1 MDYQIF
7 PPEEIVDAVIKLPL
21 SKSISNRVLLINALT
36 GNKGHVEA
44 VAQCDDTE
52 AMTSGLASS
61 GDSVNVGAAG
71 TAMRFL
77 TAYFAGQAGRK
88 VTLDG
93 SERMRQR
100 PIRPLVDALL
110 ACGARIS
117 YSGTEGF
124 PPIAIEG
131 CHLKG
136 GDVTVD
142 ASVSSQYVSAL
153 LMMAPAMEQGLNLT
167 LSGNAV
173 SRPYIAMTVA
183 LMKQWGAQVEIDD
196 NVITVAP
203 GAYKPVDCKVEADW
217 SAASYWY
224 EIAAFSFGDI
234 KLVGL
239 DADSTQ
245 GDSALMKIYRNFGI
259 ESTRD
264 ADGNIMLEASPDITP
279 RMTID
284 MSGQPDLA
292 QTVAVTCCVLNLPF
306 MMSGLSTLKD
316 KETDRIEALVTE
328 LAKLSFILET
338 PERGTLVW
346 EGKRMPVQNGPV
358 AIDTYKDHR
367 MAMAF
372 APIALFLPGI
382 IIKDADVVNK
392 SYPEFWDHLRQ
403 VGFTLNSIDL
413 EAVEDVST
421 TPAD

>member
-36 GNKGHVEA
+36 GNKGHIES

-52 AMTSGLASS
+52 AMTSGLTST
-61 GDSVNVGAAG
+61 GTSVNVGAAG

-77 TAYFAGQAGRK
+77 TAYFAGQEGRK
-88 VTLDG
+88 VTIDG

-100 PIRPLVDALL
+100 PIRALVDALV
-110 ACGARIS
+110 ACGANIS
-117 YSGTEGF
+117 YGGAEGF
-124 PPIAIEG
+124 PPLVIDG
-131 CHLKG
+131 CNLKG

-153 LMMAPAMEQGLNLT
+153 LMMAPTMEQGLRLT

-183 LMKQWGAQVEIDD
+183 LMRQWGAVIDID
-196 NVITVAP
+196 GDVITVAH
-203 GAYKPVDCKVEADW
+203 GAYRPVEYKVEADW

-234 KLVGL
+234 KLEGL
-239 DADSTQ
+239 ASTSTQ

-259 ESTRD
+259 ESTWD
-264 ADGNIMLEASPDITP
+264 NEGNLMLEASPDITP
-279 RMTID
+279 RLTID

-306 MMSGLSTLKD
+306 MMSGLSTLRD

-338 PERGTLVW
+338 PESGTLMW
-346 EGKRMPVQNGPV
+346 EGKRMPLPHGPI

-372 APIALFLPGI
+372 APVSLFLPGI
-382 IIKDADVVNK
+382 IIKDVDVVNK

-403 VGFTLNSIDL
+403 VGFTLNTVDL